1 MPLFSCGAGR
11 VKTYRQWKAWAGL
24 GRLRFFAEFAWYGQG
39 VGVVFGPGFGLTLY
53 LLFCSVEILAYHS
66 LKAEHTAGA

>member
-39 VGVVFGPGFGLTLY
+39 VGVVFGPGLGVTLY

>member
-1 MPLFSCGAGR
+1 MQLFSCGAGR

-39 VGVVFGPGFGLTLY
+39 VGVVFGPGLGVTLY
-53 LLFCSVEILAYHS
+53 LLFCSVEILTYRQ
-66 LKAEHTAGA
+66 EDDNVE